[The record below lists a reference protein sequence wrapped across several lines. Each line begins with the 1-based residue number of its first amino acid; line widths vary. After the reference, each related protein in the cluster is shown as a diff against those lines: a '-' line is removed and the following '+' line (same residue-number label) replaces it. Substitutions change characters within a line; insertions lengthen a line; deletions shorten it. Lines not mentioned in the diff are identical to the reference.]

1 MHLAT
6 AEWQYLDL
14 ITERA
19 KSVEWCFLI
28 GTLIHTCTLQMLME
42 QKSACD
48 SMIDEKNKLIH
59 DFQQVCELVSNLL
72 VIHLNNNIVDKIGYS
87 LQTIKNVIET

>member
-1 MHLAT
+1 
-6 AEWQYLDL
+6 
-14 ITERA
+14 
-19 KSVEWCFLI
+19 
-28 GTLIHTCTLQMLME
+28 MLME

-72 VIHLNNNIVDKIGYS
+72 VIPFKHIVDKVGYS
-87 LQTIKNVIET
+87 LEAIKNFLTHLWEPGVGAGTAI

>member
-1 MHLAT
+1 MNLAT
-6 AEWQYLDL
+6 AELQFLDL
-14 ITERA
+14 ISERV
-19 KSVEWCFLI
+19 KSVEWCLI
-28 GTLIHTCTLQMLME
+28 GALTHTCTLQMLME

-72 VIHLNNNIVDKIGYS
+72 VIHLNNNIVDKVGYS
-87 LQTIKNVIET
+87 LQAIKKLY

>member
-1 MHLAT
+1 MNSAT
-6 AEWQYLDL
+6 AELQYLDL

-19 KSVEWCFLI
+19 KGVEWCFMI
-28 GTLIHTCTLQMLME
+28 GTLIHMCTLQMLME

-48 SMIDEKNKLIH
+48 SMVDEKNKLIH

-72 VIHLNNNIVDKIGYS
+72 VIHF
-87 LQTIKNVIET
+87 